1 MSAEYDHLDGVLFP
15 DRVLEDSFDS
25 IKPDLVK
32 MEEEFVAANPDVE
45 VQRA

>member
-1 MSAEYDHLDGVLFP
+1 MSAEYDNLDGVLFP

-25 IKPDLVK
+25 ITPDLVK